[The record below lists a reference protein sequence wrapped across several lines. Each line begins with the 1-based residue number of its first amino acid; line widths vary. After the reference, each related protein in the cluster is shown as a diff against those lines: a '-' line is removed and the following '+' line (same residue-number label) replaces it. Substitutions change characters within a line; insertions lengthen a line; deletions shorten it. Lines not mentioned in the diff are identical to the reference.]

1 MKHSTSER
9 QLERRLNSLQ
19 HMLTI
24 YRLSLGVAV
33 LVIIT
38 LAALLLFAK
47 VPRFGRAIIID
58 GKVLAMVRNDKAA
71 AAVRERLLA
80 QPAGAATG
88 AAAFREKWE
97 DAPRAAEGADILSVN
112 QAVAL
117 LRPRVTVLLE
127 AFAIENS
134 GRRLVVVPTKESAE
148 RVLDRLKARYAASPD
163 AVVRRTSLRPSPE
176 IRPCMAIPEHI
187 VSDEPEAVKRLGNSG
202 GLPATY
208 TVRAGD
214 CPARIATRHHMSLE
228 EFQSLN
234 PDSRG
239 RDLRVGQRLN
249 VRGDSGLVVV
259 TVKETVTTKAVAA
272 PIIREGTPSLPR
284 GERKIAQPGK
294 LGVKRVR
301 WEVVMNDDR
310 EVSRRAI
317 AEEVTV
323 APVPQ
328 KVLIGTGPGGA

>member
-1 MKHSTSER
+1 LEQSTSDR
-9 QLERRLNSLQ
+9 QLERRLHSLQ
-19 HMLTI
+19 HMLII

-33 LVIIT
+33 MVIIV

-47 VPRFGRAIIID
+47 APRFGRAIIID
-58 GKVLAMVRNDKAA
+58 GKVIAMVRNEKAA

-80 QPAGAATG
+80 SAAGATTSEAT
-88 AAAFREKWE
+88 FREKWE
-97 DAPRAAEGADILSVN
+97 DAPRSAEGADVLSIS

-134 GRRLVVVPTKESAE
+134 GRRLVVVPSKESAE
-148 RVLDRLKARYAASPD
+148 RVLDRLKARYAGSPD

-176 IRPCMAIPEHI
+176 IRPCMAVPTHI
-187 VSDEPEAVKRLGNSG
+187 ISDELEAVKRLSNSG
-202 GLPATY
+202 GIPATY
-208 TVRAGD
+208 MVRGGD
-214 CPARIATRHHMSLE
+214 FPASIASRHHMTLD
-228 EFQSLN
+228 EFHSLN

-259 TVKETVTTKAVAA
+259 TVKETVSTQTVAPPVVKERA
-272 PIIREGTPSLPR
+272 PSLPR

-294 LGVKRVR
+294 AGAKRVR
-301 WEVVMNDDR
+301 WEVIMNDDR

-317 AEEVTV
+317 AEEVMV

-328 KVLIGTGPGGA
+328 KVLVGTGPGGA